1 MQMRREFIST
11 EIKKKGGGGGAFSLF
26 LAYICMYVRDLMI
39 SSSTKLV
46 VINKKGE
53 N

>member
-11 EIKKKGGGGGAFSLF
+11 EIKKKGGPFSLF